1 MINLDTALDEI
12 MQLDFQSREML
23 IQVLQKQQIEANRNS
38 IFKSAKASLKEY
50 RNGKFSTLNAEEV
63 TNRLDSL

>member
-1 MINLDTALDEI
+1 MITLDTALDEI

-23 IQVLQKQQIEANRNS
+23 IEILQKRQIETKRNS
-38 IFKSAKASLKEY
+38 ILKSAKASLKEY
-50 RNGKFSTLNAEEV
+50 RDGKIIPMNAEEV